1 MAYYVYF
8 LKSLKNGRYYVGVSS
23 NVTRRLREHNSGLSK
38 FTAPFRPYELKRV
51 EKFTKIED
59 AYRREVFIKKK
70 KSKKI
75 IEVILKSKN

>member
-8 LKSLKNGRYYVGVSS
+8 LKSLKDGRYYIGVSD
-23 NVTRRLREHNSGLSK
+23 NITRRLKEHNSGLSK

-51 EKFTKIED
+51 EKFTKISD
-59 AYRREVFIKKK
+59 AYKRERFIKKK

-75 IEVILKSKN
+75 IELIINMPI

>member
-8 LKSLKNGRYYVGVSS
+8 LKSLKDGRYHIGVSD
-23 NVTRRLREHNSGLSK
+23 NITRRLKEHNSGLSK

-51 EKFTKIED
+51 EKFTKISD
-59 AYRREVFIKKK
+59 AYKRERFIKKK

-75 IEVILKSKN
+75 IELIINMPI